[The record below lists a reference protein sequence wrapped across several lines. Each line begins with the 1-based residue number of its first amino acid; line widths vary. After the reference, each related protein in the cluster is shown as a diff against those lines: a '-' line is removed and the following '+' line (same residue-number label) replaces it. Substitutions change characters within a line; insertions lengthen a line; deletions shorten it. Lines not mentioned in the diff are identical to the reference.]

1 MKTGK
6 LLLLLACLLVAMSA
20 TAAAYAPTNEP
31 ALGFTLLLETK
42 TDLKEEVAAPLDAVC
57 EALAILAEHI
67 LVESVHKEPRFILF
81 NLTENES
88 VINPSPVLF
97 G

>member
-31 ALGFTLLLETK
+31 ALGFTLTIETK

-57 EALAILAEHI
+57 EALAILAEPI
-67 LVESVHKEPRFILF
+67 LSDTVQPMPESITYNV
-81 NLTENES
+81 TESAS
-88 VINPSPVLF
+88 VINPSPVQF